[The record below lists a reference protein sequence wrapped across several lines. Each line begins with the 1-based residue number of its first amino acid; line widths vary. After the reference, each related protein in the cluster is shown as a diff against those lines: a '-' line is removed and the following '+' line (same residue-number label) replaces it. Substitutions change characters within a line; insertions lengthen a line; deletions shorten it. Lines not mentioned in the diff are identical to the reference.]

1 MKQLSI
7 FFNQLIRYKIETGQK
22 TNKYNITTLLNTIG
36 VPVNKRI
43 KHTYLYNISLHIIET
58 GQVAHMEQDIF
69 IASNLCWFLLWGS
82 DCCLKLCG
90 QFFNYIMARTSDF
103 FEEMMMMSVM

>member
-43 KHTYLYNISLHIIET
+43 KHTYLYNISLQIH
-58 GQVAHMEQDIF
+58 
-69 IASNLCWFLLWGS
+69 
-82 DCCLKLCG
+82 CCVCVER
-90 QFFNYIMARTSDF
+90 NYFPVGMGKCNKKN
-103 FEEMMMMSVM
+103 